1 MRGRQL
7 DSEKAML
14 DALQQLAG
22 GFGIATTIPNLFY
35 CLMGA
40 IVGTLIGVLP
50 GIGPIA
56 GIALL
61 IPATFSLTPTSA
73 IIMLAGIYYGAMY
86 GGSTTSI
93 LLNVP
98 GETASVITCLDGYRM
113 AQKGRA
119 GPALAICA
127 IGSFTAGTIG
137 IFGLVMFA
145 PPLARAALA
154 FGPAEYFALMVF
166 GFVVLSNV
174 TGGSLLTALMMALVG
189 LIIGTI
195 GLDPVT
201 GDARFTFGSVD
212 LLSGI
217 EFVAVAIG
225 IFGIGE
231 VLSNVAKPADLLEGT
246 VTVPR
251 LRDLFPGLADLR
263 QAAMA
268 ILRGSGLGFGVGLVP
283 GPAPVIA
290 TYASYML
297 EKRISDHPQDFGQG
311 AIEGVAGPESA
322 NNAAC
327 QSAFIP
333 LFVLGIPFAPP
344 TAILL
349 GALLIHGVTPGPMLM
364 AEQPELFWGVVAS
377 MYIGNFILLVLNL
390 PFVPL
395 FASILRVPKR
405 ILLPLVVLFCLTG
418 MYSVNNSTFDIWT
431 MLLFGGVGYL
441 ASRAGFEGAPLLL
454 GLVLGPKMEVA
465 FRQTLMISHGDFG
478 IFFARPISLT
488 FLLATGLFLV
498 VPLLRFGRQR
508 LRKGGAGP
516 APSGRAV

>member
-1 MRGRQL
+1 
-7 DSEKAML
+7 ML
-14 DALQQLAG
+14 ESLQQLAG
-22 GFGIATTIPNLFY
+22 GFGIATTAANLFY
-35 CLMGA
+35 CLLGA

-61 IPATFSLTPTSA
+61 IPATFSLNPTSA

-98 GETASVITCLDGYRM
+98 GETASVITCIDGYRM
-113 AQKGRA
+113 AQKGKA

-127 IGSFTAGTIG
+127 IGSFIAGTLG
-137 IFGLVMFA
+137 IFGLVAFA

-154 FGPAEYFALMVF
+154 FGPAEYFSLMVF

-174 TGGSLLTALMMALVG
+174 TGTSILKSLMMAVIG
-189 LIIGTI
+189 LIVGTI
-195 GLDPVT
+195 GLDPVK
-201 GDARFTFGSVD
+201 GDARFTFGSMS

-225 IFGIGE
+225 LFGIGE
-231 VLSNVAKPADLLEGT
+231 VLSNVEKPAELLEGK
-246 VTVPR
+246 VLVPR
-251 LRDLFPGLADLR
+251 LRELFPSLEDLR
-263 QAAMA
+263 KSVKA
-268 ILRGSGLGFGVGLVP
+268 ILRGTGIGFGVGLVP

-290 TYASYML
+290 TYSSYMI
-297 EKRISDHPQDFGQG
+297 EKRISKHPEEFGQG

-349 GALLIHGVTPGPMLM
+349 GAFLIHGVIPGPMM
-364 AEQPELFWGVVAS
+364 ISEHPQLFWGVIAS
-377 MYIGNFILLVLNL
+377 MYIGNFILLLLNL

-395 FASILRVPKR
+395 FANILRIPKR
-405 ILLPLVVLFCLTG
+405 ILLPLVILFCITG
-418 MYSVNNSTFDIWT
+418 MYSVNNSVFDIWV
-431 MLLFGGVGYL
+431 MLLFGGLGYL
-441 ASRAGFEGAPLLL
+441 AGKGMFEGAPLLL

-465 FRQTLMISHGDFG
+465 FRQSLMISHGDFG
-478 IFFARPISLT
+478 IFTGRPISLA
-488 FLLATGLFLV
+488 FLLATALFLAIPIIRLGFL
-498 VPLLRFGRQR
+498 PLK
-508 LRKGGAGP
+508 KGGFSKGSAG
-516 APSGRAV
+516 ADG

>member
-1 MRGRQL
+1 MFE
-7 DSEKAML
+7 S
-14 DALQQLAG
+14 LQHLAN
-22 GFGIATTIPNLFY
+22 GFGIAGTLHNLLY
-35 CLMGA
+35 CLIGC

-61 IPATFSLTPTSA
+61 IPATFGLNPTSA

-98 GETASVITCLDGYRM
+98 GETASVITCIDGYQM

-127 IGSFTAGTIG
+127 IGSFIAGTLG
-137 IFGLVMFA
+137 VFGLVFLA
-145 PPLARAALA
+145 PPLAQAALA
-154 FGPAEYFALMVF
+154 FGPPEYFSLMIF
-166 GFVVLSNV
+166 GFIVLSNV
-174 TGGSLLTALMMALVG
+174 TGTSLLKALMMATIG

-201 GDARFTFGSVD
+201 GDARFTFGSTY
-212 LLSGI
+212 LLGGI

-225 IFGIGE
+225 LFGIGE
-231 VLSNVAKPADLLEGT
+231 VLVNVNQPSEMLDQK
-246 VTVPR
+246 VIIPR
-251 LRDLFPGLADLR
+251 LRDLYPSLQDLKKSIR
-263 QAAMA
+263 S
-268 ILRGSGLGFGVGLVP
+268 ILRGAGIGFGVGLVP

-290 TYASYML
+290 TYSSYMI
-297 EKRISDHPQDFGQG
+297 ERKISKHPEEFGKG

-322 NNAAC
+322 NNSAC

-349 GALLIHGVTPGPMLM
+349 GALLIHGVSPGPLLIS
-364 AEQPELFWGVVAS
+364 QHPGLFWGVIAS
-377 MYIGNFILLVLNL
+377 MYIGNFMLLVLNL

-395 FASILRVPKR
+395 FANILRIPKR
-405 ILLPLVVLFCLTG
+405 ILLPLVILFCITG
-418 MYSVNNSTFDIWT
+418 MYTVNNSVFDIWM
-431 MLLFGGVGYL
+431 MLLFGAMGFL
-441 ASRAGFEGAPLLL
+441 MRKWAFEGAPLLL
-454 GLVLGPKMEVA
+454 ALVLGPKLEVA
-465 FRQTLMISHGDFG
+465 FRQSLMISHGDFG
-478 IFFARPISLT
+478 IFLNRPISLG
-488 FLLATGLFLV
+488 FLLATGVFLL
-498 VPLLRFGRQR
+498 VPLIR
-508 LRKGGAGP
+508 LIVKKSKKGGI
-516 APSGRAV
+516 

>member
-1 MRGRQL
+1 
-7 DSEKAML
+7 ML
-14 DALQQLAG
+14 ESLQQLAG
-22 GFGIATTIPNLFY
+22 GFGIATTVPNLFY
-35 CLMGA
+35 CLAGA

-61 IPATFSLTPTSA
+61 IPATFSLNPTSA

-98 GETASVITCLDGYRM
+98 GETASVITCIDGYRM

-127 IGSFTAGTIG
+127 IGSFIAGSIG
-137 IFGLVMFA
+137 IFGLVAFA

-154 FGPAEYFALMVF
+154 FGPAEYFSLMVF
-166 GFVVLSNV
+166 GFIVLSNV
-174 TGGSLLTALMMALVG
+174 TGTSLLKSLMMALIG

-201 GDARFTFGSVD
+201 GEARFTFGSMS

-225 IFGIGE
+225 LFGIGE
-231 VLSNVAKPADLLEGT
+231 VLANVGKPAELLDGQ
-246 VTVPR
+246 VLVPR
-251 LRDLFPGLADLR
+251 FRDLFPSLGDLR
-263 QAAMA
+263 KSILA
-268 ILRGSGLGFGVGLVP
+268 ILRGTGIGLGVGLIP

-290 TYASYML
+290 TYSSYMV
-297 EKRISDHPQDFGQG
+297 EKRISRHPEEFGQG

-349 GALLIHGVTPGPMLM
+349 GALLIHGVTPGPLM
-364 AEQPELFWGVVAS
+364 IQESPELFWGVIAS
-377 MYIGNFILLVLNL
+377 MYIGNFILLLLNL

-395 FASILRVPKR
+395 FANILRIPKR
-405 ILLPLVVLFCLTG
+405 ILLPLVILFCITG
-418 MYSVNNSTFDIWT
+418 MYSVNNSVFDIWV
-431 MLLFGGVGYL
+431 MLLFGGIGFL
-441 ASRAGFEGAPLLL
+441 CGKSKFEGAPLLL
-454 GLVLGPKMEVA
+454 GLVLGPRMEVA
-465 FRQTLMISHGDFG
+465 FRQSLMISHGDFST
-478 IFFARPISLT
+478 FTDRPISLA
-488 FLLATGLFLV
+488 FLLATAVFLFI
-498 VPLLRFGRQR
+498 PLLRLSLKR
-508 LRKGGAGP
+508 LRKGGSPEAP
-516 APSGRAV
+516 ASTN